1 MPQTTLPRRRW
12 MMSALPGMLFGM
24 LLGLSGATTQA
35 AEVLQSPGTA
45 DTLPFMENLSDIPR
59 DLAAMQERKI
69 PMLLFVHA
77 SYCSYCQRVDSSFI
91 QPMLDDPAYQGKLII
106 RRIEIDAPLSIRDR
120 HGIEE
125 TNMHFAQRLDVRL
138 VPVVAFFG
146 PDGKA
151 IGDPIKGVTVPDFYP
166 YYLGEG
172 IKLAEQCAKTPD
184 PARCMPSKV
193 ADQRSL

>member
-1 MPQTTLPRRRW
+1 MPRSTRPRPFRIL
-12 MMSALPGMLFGM
+12 SALLFTLAGFCGGTP
-24 LLGLSGATTQA
+24 LTANA
-35 AEVLQSPGTA
+35 ADSP
-45 DTLPFMENLSDIPR
+45 PFMENLGNLPR
-59 DLAAMQERKI
+59 DLAAMQERRI

-77 SYCSYCQRVDSSFI
+77 SYCGYCQFVDSNFI

-106 RRIEIDAPLSIRDR
+106 RRIEIDAPLSILDR
-120 HGIEE
+120 HGKEE

-166 YYLGEG
+166 YYLHQG
-172 IKLAEQCAKTPD
+172 IELAEQCAKNPD
-184 PARCMPSKV
+184 PARCTPAKA

>member
-24 LLGLSGATTQA
+24 LLVLSGATQA
-35 AEVLQSPGTA
+35 AGVIQSAGTA
-45 DTLPFMENLSDIPR
+45 DTLPFMANLSDIPR

-77 SYCSYCQRVDSSFI
+77 SYCGYCQLVDSSFI

-106 RRIEIDAPLSIRDR
+106 RRIEIDAPLSILDR

-125 TNMHFAQRLDVRL
+125 TNMHFARRLDVRL

-146 PDGKA
+146 PDGKE
-151 IGDPIKGVTVPDFYP
+151 IGDSIKGVTVPDFYP
-166 YYLGEG
+166 YYLDEG

-184 PARCMPSKV
+184 PTRCMPSKV
-193 ADQRSL
+193 AGQRSL